1 MFFNK
6 KEKKEHSIHQ
16 VIEEG
21 TITLDATDELNQQLQ
36 LIHLTTKD
44 LGRLREIKPFVQEN
58 LDTLVH
64 QFYKDINHNG
74 ALDKLVEQ
82 SGGPAKL
89 QQYLKGHIEEVF
101 SGCIDRDFVQ
111 KRLNIARL
119 NVQVGLKP
127 KWYLCGFQ
135 NLLWSIVDTYKNQ
148 VQHVADYE
156 QYISAVTKILSL
168 EQQLVLEAYEEVRD
182 GMRLAE
188 NERRQHLLNQMDH
201 TSINLVD
208 ISSENSAA
216 VQQIVSQSTQIVTF
230 SQRATEMATDV
241 EIQSNKGM
249 TQLQKQHEEM
259 QQVQQLMKTI
269 QEEMKDLKDIST
281 KINNIVGLVTS
292 IADQTNLLA
301 LNAAIEAAR
310 AGEAGKGFS
319 VVASEVRKL
328 AEQTKMSV
336 SDVADLIEATNK
348 QISQVSGYIEE
359 VDDSIS
365 EDAKQLQQLQTFFEE
380 IVTTMKQTKD
390 QNALVEGQLNEFDE
404 AIQQISAS
412 VEQVSTIAQELVE
425 MRNDGE
431 GKKVLATS

>member
-6 KEKKEHSIHQ
+6 KDKREHSIHQ

-21 TITLDATDELNQQLQ
+21 TITINATDELNQQLK
-36 LIHLTTKD
+36 LINLTTKD
-44 LGRLREIKPFVQEN
+44 LGRLKEIKPLVQEHIES
-58 LDTLVH
+58 LVDK
-64 QFYKDINHNG
+64 FYEDINHNG
-74 ALDKLVEQ
+74 TLDDLVEKN
-82 SGGPAKL
+82 GGPGKL
-89 QQYLKGHIEEVF
+89 KHYLKGHIEEVF
-101 SGCIDRDFVQ
+101 SGCIDKDFVQ

-135 NLLWSIVDTYKNQ
+135 NLLWSIVQTYKNQ
-148 VQHVADYE
+148 VYHIADYE
-156 QYISAVTKILSL
+156 QYMSAVTKILSL

-182 GMRLAE
+182 SMHGAE
-188 NERRQHLLNQMDH
+188 NKKRQQLLNQMDH

-208 ISSENSAA
+208 ISTENSAA

-230 SQRATEMATDV
+230 SQKATEMASEV
-241 EIQSNKGM
+241 EIRSNKGM
-249 TQLQKQHEEM
+249 TQLQKQSEEM
-259 QQVQQLMKTI
+259 EQVQCLMKTI
-269 QEEMKDLKDIST
+269 QEEMKELKDIST

-319 VVASEVRKL
+319 VVASEVKKL

-336 SDVADLIEATNK
+336 SDVSDLIEATNK
-348 QISQVSGYIEE
+348 QISQVSSYIEE

-365 EDAKQLQQLQTFFEE
+365 EDAKQLQQLRTFFEE
-380 IVTTMKQTKD
+380 IVSTMKETKN
-390 QNALVEGQLNEFDE
+390 QNALVEEQLNEFDE
-404 AIQQISAS
+404 AIQQISSS
-412 VEQVSTIAQELVE
+412 VEQVSTIAQQLVE
-425 MRNDGE
+425 MRNGE
-431 GKKVLATS
+431 